1 MRTNDF
7 TAKQIIL
14 GLVEVVR
21 LEIESKK
28 KTLSIGDEELVQ
40 KIMSKISEAN
50 KEFATEKEE
59 LRYWGIVTREVAWYE
74 ANTEESEEII
84 NRLKSGDQLFAQ
96 KFFYSTNTNGC
107 NISRFRSKILAN
119 IKQTYKIEV
128 SVEEFGDI
136 LYTFL
141 WNEGTWSILDKYSR
155 KSSFF
160 CWLSE
165 VAQHE
170 LIRYLEDMKLINVT
184 RERTA
189 GNTRLL
195 GLSIAPEM
203 WEYILNDTMP
213 NGLYKD
219 VLFSTLVERNTE
231 EKMMKSFCLKI
242 EDLHRLQ
249 KKAEADLKD
258 RLIRSD
264 RGYEELVLRDK
275 TPRVIEVSEEFAKD
289 FCVWQEGKSNANP
302 LADVLGV
309 DLNHEDLQK
318 KVVDFLYTIPQK
330 LKWTEEERIVW
341 TLRFIEDTAPIEV
354 AERIGRKRSW
364 VDTKYSR
371 LNARFNKAVK
381 DWWSKNAKIVGES
394 LVQIVI
400 EHQTFI
406 PLLL

>member
-7 TAKQIIL
+7 TSKQTIL

-219 VLFSTLVERNTE
+219 VLFSTLVKRNTE
-231 EKMMKSFCLKI
+231 EKMMKSFCLKK

-249 KKAEADLKD
+249 KRAEADLKD

-371 LNARFNKAVK
+371 LNVRFNKAVK
-381 DWWSKNAKIVGES
+381 EWWAENAK
-394 LVQIVI
+394 
-400 EHQTFI
+400 
-406 PLLL
+406 

>member
-7 TAKQIIL
+7 TAKQTIL

-21 LEIESKK
+21 LEIESKN
-28 KTLSIGDEELVQ
+28 KTLTIGDEELVQ
-40 KIMSKISEAN
+40 KIMSKVSEAN

-84 NRLKSGDQLFAQ
+84 NRLKSDDQLYAQ

-231 EKMMKSFCLKI
+231 EKMMKSFCLKK

-371 LNARFNKAVK
+371 LNVRFNKAVK
-381 DWWSKNAKIVGES
+381 EWWAENAK
-394 LVQIVI
+394 
-400 EHQTFI
+400 
-406 PLLL
+406 

>member
-7 TAKQIIL
+7 TAKQTIL
-14 GLVEVVR
+14 GLVEVAR

-40 KIMSKISEAN
+40 KIMSKVSEAN

-219 VLFSTLVERNTE
+219 VLFSTMVERNTE
-231 EKMMKSFCLKI
+231 EKMMKSFCLKK

-371 LNARFNKAVK
+371 LNVRFNKAVK
-381 DWWSKNAKIVGES
+381 EWWPENAK
-394 LVQIVI
+394 
-400 EHQTFI
+400 
-406 PLLL
+406 

>member
-7 TAKQIIL
+7 TAKQTIL

-28 KTLSIGDEELVQ
+28 KTLTIGDEELVQ
-40 KIMSKISEAN
+40 KIMSKVSEAN

-219 VLFSTLVERNTE
+219 VLFSTLVKRNTE
-231 EKMMKSFCLKI
+231 EKMMKSFCLKK

-275 TPRVIEVSEEFAKD
+275 TPRAIEVSEEFAKD

-302 LADVLGV
+302 LADVLEV
-309 DLNHEDLQK
+309 DLSHEDLQK

-341 TLRFIEDTAPIEV
+341 TLRFIEDTAPVEV

-381 DWWSKNAKIVGES
+381 EWWAENA
-394 LVQIVI
+394 Q
-400 EHQTFI
+400 
-406 PLLL
+406 

>member
-1 MRTNDF
+1 MRTNDL
-7 TAKQIIL
+7 TAKQTIL

-381 DWWSKNAKIVGES
+381 EWWAENAK
-394 LVQIVI
+394 
-400 EHQTFI
+400 
-406 PLLL
+406 

>member
-7 TAKQIIL
+7 TAKQTIL

-40 KIMSKISEAN
+40 KIMSKVSEAN

-203 WEYILNDTMP
+203 WKYRHSCISPWQYNH
-213 NGLYKD
+213 
-219 VLFSTLVERNTE
+219 V
-231 EKMMKSFCLKI
+231 I
-242 EDLHRLQ
+242 Q
-249 KKAEADLKD
+249 
-258 RLIRSD
+258 RS
-264 RGYEELVLRDK
+264 
-275 TPRVIEVSEEFAKD
+275 
-289 FCVWQEGKSNANP
+289 
-302 LADVLGV
+302 
-309 DLNHEDLQK
+309 
-318 KVVDFLYTIPQK
+318 
-330 LKWTEEERIVW
+330 
-341 TLRFIEDTAPIEV
+341 
-354 AERIGRKRSW
+354 
-364 VDTKYSR
+364 
-371 LNARFNKAVK
+371 
-381 DWWSKNAKIVGES
+381 
-394 LVQIVI
+394 
-400 EHQTFI
+400 
-406 PLLL
+406 

>member
-1 MRTNDF
+1 MRTNVF
-7 TAKQIIL
+7 TAKQTIL
-14 GLVEVVR
+14 GFVEVVR

-28 KTLSIGDEELVQ
+28 KRLSIGDEELVE
-40 KIMSKISEAN
+40 KIMSKVSEAN

-59 LRYWGIVTREVAWYE
+59 LRYWGVVTREVAWYE

-84 NRLKSGDQLFAQ
+84 KRLKSDDQLFVQ

-119 IKQTYKIEV
+119 IKQTYKIDV

-141 WNEGTWSILDKYSR
+141 WNEGTWSVLDKYSR

-160 CWLSE
+160 CWLAE

-170 LIRYLEDMKLINVT
+170 LVRVLEDAKLINVIP
-184 RERTA
+184 ERTV

-195 GLSIAPEM
+195 GISIAPEM

-219 VLFSTLVERNTE
+219 ILFATLVERNTE
-231 EKMMKSFCLKI
+231 EKMMKSFGLEK
-242 EDLHRLQ
+242 EDLHKLQ
-249 KKAEADLKD
+249 KKAEADFKD

-264 RGYEELVLRDK
+264 SVYEELVLRDK
-275 TPRVIEVSEEFAKD
+275 KTRIIEVSDDFAKD

-309 DLNHEDLQK
+309 DLNNEDLQK
-318 KVVDFLYTIPQK
+318 KVVEFLYTIPQK

-341 TLRFIEDTAPIEV
+341 TLRFIEGTAPIDV
-354 AERIGRKRSW
+354 AERVGRKRSW

-381 DWWSKNAKIVGES
+381 EWWAKYAK
-394 LVQIVI
+394 
-400 EHQTFI
+400 
-406 PLLL
+406 

>member
-7 TAKQIIL
+7 TAKQTIL
-14 GLVEVVR
+14 GLIEVAR

-28 KTLSIGDEELVQ
+28 KTLTIGDEELVQ
-40 KIMSKISEAN
+40 KIMSKVSEAN

-195 GLSIAPEM
+195 GLSLAPEM

-219 VLFSTLVERNTE
+219 VLFSTLVKRNTE
-231 EKMMKSFCLKI
+231 EKMMKSFCLKK

-371 LNARFNKAVK
+371 LNVRFNKAVK
-381 DWWSKNAKIVGES
+381 EWWAENAK
-394 LVQIVI
+394 
-400 EHQTFI
+400 
-406 PLLL
+406 

>member
-1 MRTNDF
+1 MRTNSF
-7 TAKQIIL
+7 TTKQTIL

-21 LEIESKK
+21 LEIESKN
-28 KTLSIGDEELVQ
+28 KTLSIGDNELVQ

-50 KEFATEKEE
+50 KVFATEKEE
-59 LRYWGIVTREVAWYE
+59 LRYWGVVTREVAWYE

-84 NRLKSGDQLFAQ
+84 SRLKSGDRLFAQ
-96 KFFYSTNTNGC
+96 KFFYSTNANGC

-141 WNEGTWSILDKYSR
+141 WNEGTWSVLDKYSR

-160 CWLSE
+160 CWLAE

-170 LIRYLEDMKLINVT
+170 LVRYLEEMKLINVT
-184 RERTA
+184 RERTV

-203 WEYILNDTMP
+203 WEYILNDTML

-219 VLFSTLVERNTE
+219 FLFSTLVERDTE
-231 EKMMKSFCLKI
+231 EKMMKSFCLEK
-242 EDLHRLQ
+242 EELHKLQ

-264 RGYEELVLRDK
+264 SGYEDLVLRSK
-275 TPRVIEVSEEFAKD
+275 SPRIIEVSDEFAKD
-289 FCVWQEGKSNANP
+289 FCVWQEGKSNVSL

-309 DLNHEDLQK
+309 DLNNEDLQK
-318 KVVDFLYTIPQK
+318 KVVEFLYTIPQK

-371 LNARFNKAVK
+371 LNARFNKAIK
-381 DWWSKNAKIVGES
+381 EWWAKNVNE
-394 LVQIVI
+394 
-400 EHQTFI
+400 
-406 PLLL
+406 

>member
-7 TAKQIIL
+7 TAKQTIL

-40 KIMSKISEAN
+40 KIMSKVSEAN

-195 GLSIAPEM
+195 DLSIAPEM
-203 WEYILNDTMP
+203 WKYILNDTMP

-231 EKMMKSFCLKI
+231 EKMMKSFCLKK

-381 DWWSKNAKIVGES
+381 DWWSKNAK
-394 LVQIVI
+394 
-400 EHQTFI
+400 
-406 PLLL
+406 

>member
-7 TAKQIIL
+7 TAKQTIL

-21 LEIESKK
+21 LEIESKN
-28 KTLSIGDEELVQ
+28 KTLTIGDEELVQ
-40 KIMSKISEAN
+40 KIMSKVSEAN

-203 WEYILNDTMP
+203 WKYILNDTMP

-231 EKMMKSFCLKI
+231 EKMMKSFCLKK

-264 RGYEELVLRDK
+264 CGYEELVLRDK
-275 TPRVIEVSEEFAKD
+275 TSRVIEVSEEFAKD

-371 LNARFNKAVK
+371 LNVRFNKAIK
-381 DWWSKNAKIVGES
+381 EWWAENAK
-394 LVQIVI
+394 
-400 EHQTFI
+400 
-406 PLLL
+406 

>member
-1 MRTNDF
+1 MKTDAL
-7 TAKQIIL
+7 TTKKTIL
-14 GLVEVVR
+14 NLVEVVR

-28 KTLSIGDEELVQ
+28 KKLSVSDDELVQ
-40 KIMSKISEAN
+40 KIMDKIAVAD
-50 KEFATEKEE
+50 KYFATEKEQI
-59 LRYWGIVTREVAWYE
+59 RFWGAVTREIAWLE

-170 LIRYLEDMKLINVT
+170 LMRYLEDMKIVT
-184 RERTA
+184 ISRERTV

-195 GLSIAPEM
+195 GMSVAPEM
-203 WEYILNDTMP
+203 WEYIIADVMP
-213 NGLYKD
+213 EGQYKNI
-219 VLFSTLVERNTE
+219 LSATLVERKSE
-231 EKMMKSFCLKI
+231 EELIKVFGMDTDS
-242 EDLHRLQ
+242 LHTLL

-258 RLIRSD
+258 RLIRSNS
-264 RGYEELVLRDK
+264 GYEELVLRDK
-275 TPRVIEVSEEFAKD
+275 SPRSIEISEEFAKELSA
-289 FCVWQEGKSNANP
+289 WQQEKSNANP
-302 LADVLGV
+302 LADVFGV
-309 DLNHEDLQK
+309 NLNKEELQTK
-318 KVVDFLYTIPQK
+318 AVEFLYTIPDL

-341 TLRFIEDTAPIEV
+341 TLRFIEDTAPVEV
-354 AERIGRKRSW
+354 AERVGRKRSW

-371 LNARFNKAVK
+371 LNAHFNEAIKK
-381 DWWSKNAKIVGES
+381 WWVKNAR
-394 LVQIVI
+394 
-400 EHQTFI
+400 
-406 PLLL
+406 

>member
-1 MRTNDF
+1 
-7 TAKQIIL
+7 
-14 GLVEVVR
+14 
-21 LEIESKK
+21 
-28 KTLSIGDEELVQ
+28 
-40 KIMSKISEAN
+40 
-50 KEFATEKEE
+50 
-59 LRYWGIVTREVAWYE
+59 
-74 ANTEESEEII
+74 
-84 NRLKSGDQLFAQ
+84 
-96 KFFYSTNTNGC
+96 
-107 NISRFRSKILAN
+107 
-119 IKQTYKIEV
+119 
-128 SVEEFGDI
+128 
-136 LYTFL
+136 
-141 WNEGTWSILDKYSR
+141 
-155 KSSFF
+155 
-160 CWLSE
+160 
-165 VAQHE
+165 
-170 LIRYLEDMKLINVT
+170 MKLINVT

-203 WEYILNDTMP
+203 WKYILNDTMP

-231 EKMMKSFCLKI
+231 EKMMKSFCLKK

-381 DWWSKNAKIVGES
+381 DWWSKNAK
-394 LVQIVI
+394 
-400 EHQTFI
+400 
-406 PLLL
+406 

>member
-7 TAKQIIL
+7 TSKQTIL

-203 WEYILNDTMP
+203 WEYILNDTMS

-219 VLFSTLVERNTE
+219 ILFSTLVERNTE
-231 EKMMKSFCLKI
+231 EKMMKSFCLKK

-275 TPRVIEVSEEFAKD
+275 TPRVIEVSEEFTKD

-381 DWWSKNAKIVGES
+381 DWWSKNAK
-394 LVQIVI
+394 
-400 EHQTFI
+400 
-406 PLLL
+406 

>member
-7 TAKQIIL
+7 TAKQTIL

-28 KTLSIGDEELVQ
+28 KTLTIGDEELVQ
-40 KIMSKISEAN
+40 KIMSKVSEAN
-50 KEFATEKEE
+50 KEFTTEKEE
-59 LRYWGIVTREVAWYE
+59 LRYWGIVTREVVWYE

-219 VLFSTLVERNTE
+219 VLFSTLVKRNTE

-371 LNARFNKAVK
+371 LNVRFNKAVK
-381 DWWSKNAKIVGES
+381 EWWAENAK
-394 LVQIVI
+394 
-400 EHQTFI
+400 
-406 PLLL
+406 

>member
-7 TAKQIIL
+7 TAKQTIL

-275 TPRVIEVSEEFAKD
+275 SPRVIEVSEEFAKD

-341 TLRFIEDTAPIEV
+341 TLRFIEDTAPVEV

-381 DWWSKNAKIVGES
+381 DWWSKNAK
-394 LVQIVI
+394 
-400 EHQTFI
+400 
-406 PLLL
+406 

>member
-7 TAKQIIL
+7 TAKQTIL

-21 LEIESKK
+21 LEIESKN
-28 KTLSIGDEELVQ
+28 KTLTIGDEELVQ
-40 KIMSKISEAN
+40 KIMSKVSEAN

-59 LRYWGIVTREVAWYE
+59 LRYWGLVTREVAWYE

-219 VLFSTLVERNTE
+219 VLFSTLVKRNTE
-231 EKMMKSFCLKI
+231 EKMMKSFCLKK

-371 LNARFNKAVK
+371 LNVRFNKAVK
-381 DWWSKNAKIVGES
+381 EWWAENAK
-394 LVQIVI
+394 
-400 EHQTFI
+400 
-406 PLLL
+406 

>member
-7 TAKQIIL
+7 TAKQTIL

-28 KTLSIGDEELVQ
+28 KTLTIGDEELVQ
-40 KIMSKISEAN
+40 KIMSKVSEAN
-50 KEFATEKEE
+50 KEFTTEKEE
-59 LRYWGIVTREVAWYE
+59 LHYWGIVTREVAWYE

-219 VLFSTLVERNTE
+219 VLFSTLVKRNTE
-231 EKMMKSFCLKI
+231 EKMMKSFCLKK

-371 LNARFNKAVK
+371 LNVRFNKAVK
-381 DWWSKNAKIVGES
+381 EWWAENAK
-394 LVQIVI
+394 
-400 EHQTFI
+400 
-406 PLLL
+406 

>member
-219 VLFSTLVERNTE
+219 VLFSTLVKRNTE
-231 EKMMKSFCLKI
+231 EKMMKSFCLKK

-371 LNARFNKAVK
+371 LNVRFNKAVK
-381 DWWSKNAKIVGES
+381 EWWAENA
-394 LVQIVI
+394 
-400 EHQTFI
+400 T
-406 PLLL
+406 

>member
-7 TAKQIIL
+7 TAKQTIL

-40 KIMSKISEAN
+40 KIMSKVSEAN

-59 LRYWGIVTREVAWYE
+59 LRYWGVVTREVAWYE

-203 WEYILNDTMP
+203 WEYILNDTMS

-219 VLFSTLVERNTE
+219 ILFSTLVERNTE
-231 EKMMKSFCLKI
+231 EKMMKSFCLKK

-371 LNARFNKAVK
+371 LNVRFNKAVK
-381 DWWSKNAKIVGES
+381 EWWAENAK
-394 LVQIVI
+394 
-400 EHQTFI
+400 
-406 PLLL
+406 

>member
-7 TAKQIIL
+7 TAKQTIL

-40 KIMSKISEAN
+40 KIMSKVSEAN

-213 NGLYKD
+213 NSLYKD
-219 VLFSTLVERNTE
+219 VLFSTLVKRNTE
-231 EKMMKSFCLKI
+231 EKMMKSFCLKK

-275 TPRVIEVSEEFAKD
+275 TPRVIEVSEEFTKD

-381 DWWSKNAKIVGES
+381 DWWSKNAK
-394 LVQIVI
+394 
-400 EHQTFI
+400 
-406 PLLL
+406 

>member
-7 TAKQIIL
+7 TAKQTIL

-40 KIMSKISEAN
+40 KIMSKVSEAN

-231 EKMMKSFCLKI
+231 EKMMKSFCLKK
-242 EDLHRLQ
+242 EYLHRLQ

-341 TLRFIEDTAPIEV
+341 TLRFIEDTAPVEV

-381 DWWSKNAKIVGES
+381 EWWSKNAK
-394 LVQIVI
+394 
-400 EHQTFI
+400 
-406 PLLL
+406 

>member
-7 TAKQIIL
+7 TAKQTIL

-40 KIMSKISEAN
+40 KIMSKVSEAN

-195 GLSIAPEM
+195 DLSIAPEM
-203 WEYILNDTMP
+203 WKYILNDTMP

-231 EKMMKSFCLKI
+231 EKMMKSFCLKK

-371 LNARFNKAVK
+371 LNVRFNKAVK
-381 DWWSKNAKIVGES
+381 EWWAEHAK
-394 LVQIVI
+394 
-400 EHQTFI
+400 
-406 PLLL
+406 

>member
-1 MRTNDF
+1 MRTNSF
-7 TAKQIIL
+7 TTKQTIL

-21 LEIESKK
+21 LEIESKN
-28 KTLSIGDEELVQ
+28 KTLSIGDNELVQ

-59 LRYWGIVTREVAWYE
+59 LRYWGVVTREVAWYE

-84 NRLKSGDQLFAQ
+84 SRLKSGDRLFAQ
-96 KFFYSTNTNGC
+96 KFFYSTNANGC

-119 IKQTYKIEV
+119 IKQTYKIDV

-141 WNEGTWSILDKYSR
+141 WNEGTWSVLDKYSR

-160 CWLSE
+160 CWLAE

-170 LIRYLEDMKLINVT
+170 LVRYLEDMKLINVT
-184 RERTA
+184 RERTV

-203 WEYILNDTMP
+203 WEYILNDTKP

-219 VLFSTLVERNTE
+219 FLFSTLVERDTE
-231 EKMMKSFCLKI
+231 EKMMKSFCLEK
-242 EDLHRLQ
+242 EELHKLQ

-264 RGYEELVLRDK
+264 SGYEDLVLRSK
-275 TPRVIEVSEEFAKD
+275 SPRIIEVSDEFAKD
-289 FCVWQEGKSNANP
+289 FCVWQEGKSNVSL

-309 DLNHEDLQK
+309 DLNNEDLQK
-318 KVVDFLYTIPQK
+318 KVVEFLYTIPQK

-371 LNARFNKAVK
+371 LNARFNKAIK
-381 DWWSKNAKIVGES
+381 EWWAKNVNE
-394 LVQIVI
+394 
-400 EHQTFI
+400 
-406 PLLL
+406 